1 MPTFIALD
9 VSLSMQ
15 RNIPGR
21 QDLTYHQLAV
31 KGINQF
37 LDVIQNSQK
46 LEFIALS
53 TYSTRSD
60 LIVDFTREVELI
72 RLSLRKVEHNDKTNF
87 EGALKL
93 ASESLSSNWGKQN
106 HSQVLIFSDC
116 GLGFGSSSIRNI
128 TARFLTSVGEPG
140 EYDWVEPLQNVKIH
154 IICMG
159 VYSDPYFSQSITAH
173 QKYLDVLRL
182 KANFYLPKTKDEQ
195 SEEHSSKIS
204 GKTPSELGRTAM
216 SEMVERLC
224 EQNYKQFEANLKCGG
239 FSRLEC
245 KVLIWPAPEPYTT
258 TDELTGSQV
267 TRNIS
272 RNIEVCGFLS
282 LADIGSP
289 ATISRHLVSPKM
301 KNDVPH
307 KKGSKS
313 PKKEPQTGPS
323 TEFEKLEQEIK
334 TFFLNRGEDE
344 PEDSH
349 KASIDTKENAC
360 VLLHSAL
367 KIENLAAVVI
377 LTDNWYGFLYSYA
390 DSKKKSN
397 LMLSILPPGNN
408 NIPWLGDFRMFGM
421 QDDILPGENV
431 CFPVKSD
438 KRSYSQNS
446 VVWIKHASLQSDI
459 QKVLR
464 HAKKLPE
471 KTMHFYKELNRIR
484 RAALSIGFCELLDT
498 LAVIFEKE
506 ATMLPPNANPDC
518 SMQLKHAA
526 MNLKRGMDAK
536 TVITAL
542 PTKYNQQ

>member
-1 MPTFIALD
+1 MPTIIELD
-9 VSLSMQ
+9 VSLSMH

-37 LDVIQNSQK
+37 LDCIQVSQK

-53 TYSTRSD
+53 TYSTKCEI
-60 LIVDFTREVELI
+60 LVDFTRDVEII
-72 RLSLRKVEHNDKTNF
+72 RQTLKKIEHNDKTNF
-87 EGALKL
+87 EGALKM

-116 GLGFGSSSIRNI
+116 GLGFGTSSVRNI
-128 TARFLTSVGEPG
+128 TARFLTNSGDPG
-140 EYDWVEPLQNVKIH
+140 EFDWVDPLHNVKIH

-159 VYSDPYFSQSITAH
+159 VLSDPYFSQSIAAY

-182 KANFYLPKTKDEQ
+182 KANLYMPKTKEEL
-195 SEEHSSKIS
+195 SEEHTS
-204 GKTPSELGRTAM
+204 GKTSSELGRTAM
-216 SEMVERLC
+216 AELVDRLC
-224 EQNYKQFEANLKCGG
+224 EQNYKQFEASLKCGG

-245 KVLIWPAPEPYTT
+245 KVMVWPAPEPYTT
-258 TDELTGSQV
+258 TDDLTGSQI
-267 TRNIS
+267 TRNVS
-272 RNIEVCGFLS
+272 RSIEVCGFLS

-289 ATISRHLVSPKM
+289 ATISRHLVSPKI
-301 KNDVPH
+301 KGEHHH

-313 PKKEPQTGPS
+313 PKREPPPPPPS
-323 TEFEKLEQEIK
+323 TEFEKMEHEIK
-334 TFFLNRGEDE
+334 TFFANRGEDE
-344 PEDSH
+344 PEESH
-349 KASIDTKENAC
+349 KLVIETKENAC

-377 LTDNWYGFLYSYA
+377 LSENWFGFLYSYA

-421 QDDILPGENV
+421 QDDILPGESV
-431 CFPVKSD
+431 GFPVKSD

-471 KTMHFYKELNRIR
+471 KTIHFYKELNRIR

-498 LAVIFEKE
+498 LALIFEKE
-506 ATMLPPNANPDC
+506 ASMLPPNANPDC
-518 SMQLKHAA
+518 SLQLKHAA